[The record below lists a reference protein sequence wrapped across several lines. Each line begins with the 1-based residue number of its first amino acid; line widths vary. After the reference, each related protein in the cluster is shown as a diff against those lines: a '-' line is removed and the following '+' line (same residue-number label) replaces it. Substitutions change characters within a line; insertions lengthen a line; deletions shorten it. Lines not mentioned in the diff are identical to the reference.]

1 MHPPE
6 LYPPDLQDW
15 LRLSLTPGV
24 GTAAARRLLAA
35 FGLPSRIFAQGRAAL
50 QQHVSSAQA
59 TALLTEPEGFAQAL
73 ARACQWL
80 QTPALPT
87 ETDKGTGT
95 GLAAGLAAE
104 TGAAPRPPAPAR
116 AVLVLGDPRY
126 PRLLLETEDPP
137 TLLYAMGPLRFLQP
151 GACPFP
157 ERTCLAVVGSRNPSA
172 QGAQNA
178 HQFAQALRAA
188 GLTVVSGL
196 ALGVD
201 AAAHEGALQ
210 EGELQPDSPT
220 PVTIAVVG
228 TGLDRVYP
236 RRHLALAHRIA
247 ACGLLVSEYP
257 LGTPPLPA
265 NFPKRNRIIAGLSQG
280 TLVVEAA
287 PASGS
292 LITARL
298 ASEQGREVF
307 AIPGSIH
314 APQSRGCHALIR
326 QGAKLVESV
335 QDVLEE
341 LQLPASM
348 SVSMPAQAPAR
359 APASPRSA
367 AAAKAA
373 TAPPPATAAAGLAAP
388 SLPAPA
394 AAAVETVESDPLLQA
409 LGYDA
414 AGLDT
419 LQARTGLNIA
429 SLQVQLL
436 ELELA
441 GQVAR
446 LPGGLFQ
453 RMGSA

>member
-1 MHPPE
+1 MSTSGLH
-6 LYPPDLQDW
+6 PPDLQDW
-15 LRLSLTPGV
+15 LRLALTPGV
-24 GTAAARRLLAA
+24 GNATARRLLSA
-35 FGLPSRIFAQGRAAL
+35 FGLPSHIFAQSRAAL
-50 QQHVSSAQA
+50 QQQVTSAQA

-73 ARACQWL
+73 ERTHQWL
-80 QTPALPT
+80 HAPVLPAQAPAEAGVQTAPAP
-87 ETDKGTGT
+87 
-95 GLAAGLAAE
+95 APAS
-104 TGAAPRPPAPAR
+104 AAPTHPPAR

-157 ERTCLAVVGSRNPSA
+157 EQTCLAVVGSRNPSA

-178 HQFAQALRAA
+178 RQFAQALRAA

-196 ALGVD
+196 ALGID

-210 EGELQPDSPT
+210 EGELQPHSPT
-220 PVTIAVVG
+220 PATIAVVG

-265 NFPKRNRIIAGLSQG
+265 HFPKRNRIIAGLSQG

-341 LQLPASM
+341 LQLPASLCL
-348 SVSMPAQAPAR
+348 PASASASTSAPALQ
-359 APASPRSA
+359 RSA
-367 AAAKAA
+367 AAGKAPGR
-373 TAPPPATAAAGLAAP
+373 APTPPSAPVAACPAAP
-388 SLPAPA
+388 SPPAPA
-394 AAAVETVESDPLLQA
+394 AADLESHPLLQA

-414 AGLDT
+414 AGLDA
-419 LQARTGLNIA
+419 LQARTGLDTA

>member
-1 MHPPE
+1 MSTSGLH
-6 LYPPDLQDW
+6 PPDLQDW
-15 LRLSLTPGV
+15 LRLALTPGV
-24 GTAAARRLLAA
+24 GNATARRLLSA
-35 FGLPSRIFAQGRAAL
+35 FGLPSHIFAQSRAAL
-50 QQHVSSAQA
+50 QQQVTSAQA

-73 ARACQWL
+73 ERTHQWL
-80 QTPALPT
+80 HAPVLPAQAPAEAGTQTAPA
-87 ETDKGTGT
+87 
-95 GLAAGLAAE
+95 
-104 TGAAPRPPAPAR
+104 PASATPIHLPAR

-137 TLLYAMGPLRFLQP
+137 TLLYAMGLLRFLQP

-157 ERTCLAVVGSRNPSA
+157 EQTCLAVVGSRNPSA

-178 HQFAQALRAA
+178 RQFAQALRAA

-196 ALGVD
+196 ALGID

-210 EGELQPDSPT
+210 EGELQPHSPT
-220 PVTIAVVG
+220 PATIAVVG

-265 NFPKRNRIIAGLSQG
+265 HFPKRNRIIAGLSQG

-341 LQLPASM
+341 LQLPASLCL
-348 SVSMPAQAPAR
+348 PASASASTSAPALQ
-359 APASPRSA
+359 RSA
-367 AAAKAA
+367 AAGKAPGRAA
-373 TAPPPATAAAGLAAP
+373 TPPSAPAAARPAAP
-388 SLPAPA
+388 SPPAPA
-394 AAAVETVESDPLLQA
+394 AADLESHPLLQA

-414 AGLDT
+414 AGLDA
-419 LQARTGLNIA
+419 LQARTGLDTA